1 MQIKSYKIGID
12 LGGTL
17 IKAALFDSD
26 MNLLNKVRVETG
38 SRSFAPVCRQLEE
51 IHRKLRE
58 LSPGPVSFTGIGVP
72 GGVLNDG
79 ETIHV
84 SPNFPGWRNVN
95 LAEALRT
102 RGLPGVRLANDANCA
117 VLAESVSGGGRGYSS
132 SILFTLGTG
141 VGGGMMIDGHLY
153 RGEWGMAGELGHLP
167 VFPDGHPCSCG
178 SRGCLETYASGTAIL
193 ARAREAWES
202 GRVPSWDHPPSSPYT
217 VFQEALNGQEDCQVI
232 FQQAGRA
239 LGIAIAGLINA
250 LNVPLFLIGGG
261 VGATFELLLPAIHAE
276 IAMRSFAMP
285 AREVKIQRAMLG
297 NDAGMTGAALLD
309 TI

>member
-1 MQIKSYKIGID
+1 MQMKSYKIGID

-26 MNLLNKVRVETG
+26 MKLLNKVRVETA
-38 SRSFAPVCRQLEE
+38 SRSFSSVCLQLEE
-51 IHRKLRE
+51 VHRKLSD

-95 LAEALRT
+95 LAEALRS
-102 RGLPGVRLANDANCA
+102 RGLPRVLLANDANCA
-117 VLAESVSGGGRGYSS
+117 ALAESVSGGGRGYSS

-141 VGGGMMIDGHLY
+141 VGGGMMIEGRMY
-153 RGEWGMAGELGHLP
+153 RGEWGMAGELGHIP
-167 VFPDGHPCSCG
+167 VFPDGYPCTCG
-178 SRGCLETYASGTAIL
+178 SKGCLETYASGTAIL
-193 ARAREAWES
+193 ARACEAWEA
-202 GRVPSWDHPPSSPYT
+202 GRIPAWDHAPLSPYA
-217 VFQEALNGQEDCQVI
+217 VFQEALNGQEDCQAI

-239 LGIAIAGLINA
+239 LGIAISGLINT
-250 LNVPLFLIGGG
+250 LNVPIFLIGGG
-261 VGATFELLLPAIHAE
+261 VGATFELLLPPIKTE

-285 AREVKIQRAMLG
+285 AREVRIQRAMLG